1 MIDLQKITK
10 MSTRPEEFIMIT
22 EEVHKIVE
30 NSPVREGLALVVTA
44 HTTTGIIVNEG
55 LPCVEEDIQDMLDRM
70 APIDA
75 PYNHAHFLPSYGA
88 TGNNSTGHLKSLI
101 CGNHCAF
108 PVADG
113 KIVCG
118 GAQDIYL
125 VELDGPQTRTV
136 YVEVMGE
143 R

>member
-1 MIDLQKITK
+1 MVDLKTITW
-10 MSTRPEEFIMIT
+10 MSKQPEEFHCIT
-22 EEVHKIVE
+22 EEVHRLVE
-30 NSPVREGLALVVTA
+30 QSPVQNGLVFIVTA

-55 LPCVEEDIQDMLDRM
+55 LPCVEEDIADMLDRI
-70 APIDA
+70 APVDA
-75 PYNHAHFLPSYGA
+75 PYQHAHFLPSYGA

-108 PVADG
+108 PIIDG

-125 VELDGPQTRTV
+125 VEFDGPQTRKI
-136 YVEVMGE
+136 YVEMIGE
-143 R
+143 